1 VLEQFG
7 DELDDEEEGVDAETS
22 TEADGVTDGSTG
34 VTVLF
39 LITIIWSSNK
49 VMKAPS
55 NEPQARTND
64 VKIEKALVGF
74 SSRYFIFFFLKYL
87 VY

>member
-1 VLEQFG
+1 MLEQFG

-64 VKIEKALVGF
+64 VTIEKALVGF
-74 SSRYFIFFFLKYL
+74 SSRYFILWN
-87 VY
+87 